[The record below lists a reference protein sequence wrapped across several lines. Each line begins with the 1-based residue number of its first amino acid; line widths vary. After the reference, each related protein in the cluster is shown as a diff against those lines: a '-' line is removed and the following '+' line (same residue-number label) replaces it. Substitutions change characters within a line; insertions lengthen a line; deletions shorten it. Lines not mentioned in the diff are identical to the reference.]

1 MINRLYDAIMKIL
14 SELSASEESKNV
26 DCDCYLAKLCKEL
39 AATMQN
45 KLRLNSY
52 LFLFFL
58 SLFFFS

>member
-1 MINRLYDAIMKIL
+1 MKIL
-14 SELSASEESKNV
+14 SELSASEKSKNV

-39 AATMQN
+39 VATMQN